1 MPAPDRLQVDADV
14 TLGPFRLE
22 VALEIRAGETLAL
35 VGPNGAGKS
44 TCIALIA
51 GLLRARRALVT
62 LGPDVWCD
70 TARGIDR
77 PPHERRVGLVR
88 QDYALFPHL
97 DVRENVAYGPRARG
111 ARGAAARSSADGW
124 VARLGLGGLAHR
136 SARDLSGGER
146 QRVALARALA
156 AGARVLL
163 LDEPF
168 GSLDVATRAI
178 VRAELRGFLSEVRL
192 PTLFV
197 THDATDALALGSR
210 IAVLENGSLAQTGS
224 REELLARPG
233 TRFVADLFSLNHFRG
248 TIAAGDGLREAR
260 VGPVI
265 FHVLSAEPP
274 GDVSLAFPPSA
285 VTLSTDRPGGS
296 AQNTFPARVR
306 EVLPQTD
313 RVRVMLDCGVTVA
326 ADVAHEAET
335 ALHVVPGRW
344 LWAAVKATAIQV
356 YP

>member
-1 MPAPDRLQVDADV
+1 MRTSGRLRADADV
-14 TLGPFRLE
+14 TLGAFHLE
-22 VALEIRAGETLAL
+22 VALEIHAGETLAL

-51 GLLRARRALVT
+51 GLVRARRAHVA
-62 LGPDVWCD
+62 LGSDVWCD

-97 DVRENVAYGPRARG
+97 DVRGNVAYGLRARG
-111 ARGAAARSSADGW
+111 ARGAAARSAADEW
-124 VARLGLGGLAHR
+124 ITRLGLGGFAQR
-136 SARDLSGGER
+136 SVGDLSGGER

-156 AGARVLL
+156 AGACVLL

-168 GSLDVATRAI
+168 GSLDVATRAT

-197 THDATDALALGSR
+197 THDATDALTLGNR
-210 IAVLENGSLAQTGS
+210 IAVLENGAFIQTGL
-224 REELLARPG
+224 REELLARPRS
-233 TRFVADLFSLNHFRG
+233 RFIADLFSLNHFRG
-248 TIAAGDGLREAR
+248 TLAPGAGLREAR
-260 VGPVI
+260 VGPVV
-265 FHVLSAEPP
+265 FHVLSSEPP

-285 VTLSTDRPGGS
+285 VTLSTERPGGS
-296 AQNTFPARVR
+296 AQNTFPAHVR
-306 EVLPQTD
+306 EVLPQAD
-313 RVRVMLDCGVTVA
+313 RIRVMLDCGVTLA
-326 ADVAHEAET
+326 ADVVREAKT
-335 ALHVVPGRW
+335 ALHVVPGRS